1 MENQKIKILGVAGSL
16 RKGSYNKMLLKE
28 AVRLVP
34 KDAKINIFNINN
46 IPLFNQDLEL
56 NLPKSIV
63 NLKNKIKESDAI
75 LLVTPEYNYSIPG
88 VLKNVI
94 DWGSRPYGDNSWNKK
109 PVAIMGASIGGFGT
123 IRAQTHLRQTFIF
136 TNMFPINNE
145 LFVSRANEKFDQN
158 GNLTDNEIKEKIIVL
173 LQNLVDW
180 TKKLNCK

>member
-28 AVRLVP
+28 ALRLAP
-34 KDAKINIFNINN
+34 KDVEINIFDIKD

-56 NLPKSIV
+56 NLPKSVI

-94 DWGSRPYGDNSWNKK
+94 DWGSRPYGNNSWDKK

-145 LFVSRANEKFDQN
+145 LFVSRANGKFDQN
-158 GNLTDNEIKEKIIVL
+158 GNLTDNEIREKIIVL

-180 TKKLNCK
+180 TKKLK